1 MFRMRVSGLLKA
13 FGLVL
18 IVGFLF
24 AVAMGTMAIRELKV
38 GGPVYEQIVL
48 GKDLIADILP
58 PPEYVIEAYLETTL
72 ALNDP
77 SSVDSR
83 VARLK
88 QLHSDYDDRHA
99 YWVNVPVFDETL
111 RKMLTKESHD
121 HVVDFWDAVEKRF
134 LPALRKGDEATAK
147 AAYGE
152 AANAYAAHRSVVDAL
167 VERANARNAAT
178 EADSKAREA
187 WFMGALVL
195 VVGGVLAVLIVGL
208 IGMSA
213 GVIRPIVRMTESMRR
228 LADGDLDAPIPSSDR
243 HDEVGDMA
251 TSLQVFRE
259 NALTAER
266 LRSQREVERE
276 RAENDKRAA
285 LLSMA
290 EIIERESRLAVE
302 RVAGRTGEMS
312 READGMAGSAERVSV
327 NAQSVSVAAEQAL
340 CNVQTVASATEELT
354 ASIAE
359 ITVQVA
365 ESSAVTRRAVEKGHE
380 TAETIAALSA
390 AVGRIGDMARLIQDI
405 AGQTNL
411 LALNAT
417 IEAARA
423 GDAGR
428 GFAVVA
434 GEVKNLAGQTGRS
447 TEEITK
453 LIQEI
458 RDGTEKAVGA
468 VEEISGIIGEVDQV
482 SGSVAAAMEEQSAA
496 TREIARNVV
505 ETSDAAR
512 EVSKRIADVSTE
524 ADNTGAQAAEVRSG
538 SSEVAH
544 AIEELRHVIVRVV
557 RTSIGDADRRRAPR
571 YVVSEP
577 CEVEVGGAVHSTRTI
592 NLSFGGAMLEGAD
605 CRSGQRG
612 ELRLKRFGLNLPF
625 LTLDAERNGFHIAF
639 ELNAMTE
646 AHYTRV
652 VEELSRNAT
661 VIESAA

>member
-1 MFRMRVSGLLKA
+1 MIGIRISGLLKA

-18 IVGFLF
+18 IVGFLSAAF
-24 AVAMGTMAIRELKV
+24 TGMVAIRELKV
-38 GGPVYEQIVL
+38 GGPIYEQIVL

-77 SSVDSR
+77 SSVDAR
-83 VARLK
+83 AARLK
-88 QLHSDYDDRHA
+88 QLHADYDDRHA
-99 YWVNVPVFDETL
+99 YWEKVPVFDETL
-111 RKMLTKESHD
+111 RTMLTRESD
-121 HVVDFWDAVEKRF
+121 KHVAAFWDAVEKRF
-134 LPALRKGDEATAK
+134 LPSLKKGDEAGVK
-147 AAYGE
+147 AAYAE
-152 AANAYAAHRSVVDAL
+152 AAKAYAGHRSVVDAL
-167 VERANARNAAT
+167 VERANAFNAAT
-178 EADSKAREA
+178 EADSNAREA
-187 WFMGALVL
+187 WFMGALL
-195 VVGGVLAVLIVGL
+195 AVVGGVLAVLILGL
-208 IGMSA
+208 IGMSV

-228 LADGDLDAPIPSSDR
+228 LADGDLETAVPSSRR

-266 LRSQREVERE
+266 LRAQREEERE

-312 READGMAGSAERVSV
+312 RDADGMAGSAERVSV

-359 ITVQVA
+359 ITTQVA
-365 ESSAVTRRAVEKGHE
+365 ESSQVTRRAVEKGRE
-380 TAETIAALSA
+380 TARTIAALSA

-423 GDAGR
+423 GDAGK

-482 SGSVAAAMEEQSAA
+482 SSSVAAAMEEQSAA

-505 ETSDAAR
+505 ETSEAAR
-512 EVSKRIADVSTE
+512 EVSTRIADVSTE

-538 SSEVAH
+538 SSEVAS
-544 AIEELRHVIVRVV
+544 AIEDLRHVIVRVV
-557 RTSIGDADRRRAPR
+557 RTSIGNADRRNAPR
-571 YVVSEP
+571 FAVSEP
-577 CEVEVGGAVHSTRTI
+577 CEVVVGGVAHPTRTV
-592 NLSFGGAMLEGAD
+592 NLSSGGALLEGAH
-605 CRSGQRG
+605 CAEGGRG
-612 ELRLKRFGLNLPF
+612 ELRFKRFDLSLPF
-625 LTLDAERNGFHIAF
+625 LTLDAERAGFHVAF
-639 ELNAMTE
+639 QLNAMNE
-646 AHYTRV
+646 ARYTRV
-652 VEELSRNAT
+652 LEELSRGAT
-661 VIESAA
+661 VVDSAA